1 MPYLLLFQKASPNCG
16 SYYKGR
22 RVHGSQAVAAPSLR
36 LQLPPQTELQVS
48 SPRALHGVTSALLC
62 PQTRLDKSAKTEI
75 RRDRQTCALRMVPCH
90 TLMATG

>member
-48 SPRALHGVTSALLC
+48 SPRALHGVTSAL
-62 PQTRLDKSAKTEI
+62 
-75 RRDRQTCALRMVPCH
+75 CALRPGWTSLPTQRYGGTDRLVP
-90 TLMATG
+90 